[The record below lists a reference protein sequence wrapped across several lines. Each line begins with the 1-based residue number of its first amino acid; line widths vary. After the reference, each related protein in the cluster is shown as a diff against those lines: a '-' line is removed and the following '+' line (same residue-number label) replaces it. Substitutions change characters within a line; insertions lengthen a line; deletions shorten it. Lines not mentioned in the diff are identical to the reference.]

1 MSAWTKSDLATLER
15 MARKGAPA
23 SEIARSLGRSR
34 TAVYKMARKAGVS
47 LRQRRRWTVAD
58 DEALRRAVASGA
70 KASDA
75 AWLLGRTRDAVF
87 SRMRALGL
95 SSLSRRRYDW
105 DAVDEMLAAGV
116 PAEEAAA
123 SQGTTRRLLDEAMR
137 SRRGESYSG
146 LLGRRDV

>member
-1 MSAWTKSDLATLER
+1 
-15 MARKGAPA
+15 MAG
-23 SEIARSLGRSR
+23 
-34 TAVYKMARKAGVS
+34 KAGVS

-70 KASDA
+70 KASEA

-105 DAVDEMLAAGV
+105 EAVEEMLAAGV

-146 LLGRRDV
+146 LLGRSDG

>member
-1 MSAWTKSDLATLER
+1 MAAWTEGDLRALER

-34 TAVYKMARKAGVS
+34 MAVYKMAEKTGVS
-47 LRQRRRWTVAD
+47 LRQRRRWTAAD

-70 KASDA
+70 KASEA

-105 DAVDEMLAAGV
+105 DAVDGMLAAGV
-116 PAEEAAA
+116 PAEGAAA

-137 SRRGESYSG
+137 SRRGESYSN
-146 LLGRRDV
+146 LLGRRDG